1 MRLHQHSLH
10 EHSLHEVRFTKNF
23 RLIAYF
29 HLVLADSINSWRPSD
44 PQNVWELSGL
54 HEGDIMIHPNSPSKN
69 GLLDATARW
78 PAGVVPYFIEEN
90 DFGNL
95 LSSFTQ

>member
-1 MRLHQHSLH
+1 M
-10 EHSLHEVRFTKNF
+10 RFTENC
-23 RLIAYF
+23 RVIAYF

-44 PQNVWELSGL
+44 AQNVWELSGL
-54 HEGDIMIHPNSPSKN
+54 HEGDIMIHPDSPSWKN

-95 LSSFTQ
+95 LSPFTQ